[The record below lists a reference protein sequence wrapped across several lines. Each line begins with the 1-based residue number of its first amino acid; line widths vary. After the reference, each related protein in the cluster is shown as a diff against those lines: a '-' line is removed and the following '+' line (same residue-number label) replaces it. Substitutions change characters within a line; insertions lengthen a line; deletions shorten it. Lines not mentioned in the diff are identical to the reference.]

1 MAERPHQRWP
11 RSAPV
16 IPNPATSFQSDDP
29 SVAVPATRRVEQIL
43 FTTDRRDTRPVIMSF
58 DDSSGSRAILTTSDT
73 PDALDTAAVAAILAG
88 EALPEAGR
96 RPPEEPHYE
105 HHLTLLLMPEIDPD
119 ATQIPSS
126 ALQWAATNGRP
137 GRENLV
143 LIAIHGATIAWAP
156 GRAVLM
162 AHPSRIESV
171 RLALLDFCFYEAE
184 LRSIEDAVS
193 LGWPNLKRDA
203 PLAFEFDDRS
213 VGRRSELSTR
223 FQRVVALRCR
233 ASQIMPHLNRPAIHP
248 PTLASQ
254 IGERF
259 RERSRLESRGDF
271 VSDQL
276 EIQERVYEQCGQ
288 RASDY
293 MIARKENLLCWMV
306 VVLLGAELVL
316 LLVDLLASTGV

>member
-1 MAERPHQRWP
+1 MIQ
-11 RSAPV
+11 
-16 IPNPATSFQSDDP
+16 NPAVSICSDDP
-29 SVAVPATRRVEQIL
+29 SVALPATRHVEQII

-58 DDSSGSRAILTTSDT
+58 DDSSGSRAILTTSDAPNASGT
-73 PDALDTAAVAAILAG
+73 AAAVAAIMAG
-88 EALPEAGR
+88 EELPEAGR
-96 RPPEEPHYE
+96 RTFEEPHGE
-105 HHLTLLLMPEIDPD
+105 HHLTLLVMPEIDLD
-119 ATQIPSS
+119 ATHIPSA
-126 ALQWAATNGRP
+126 ALRWAATNGRP

-143 LIAIHGATIAWAP
+143 LIAIHGAQIAWAP
-156 GRAVLM
+156 GRALLM
-162 AHPSRIESV
+162 AHPTRIESV

-193 LGWPNLKRDA
+193 MGWPNLKLDA

-213 VGRRSELSTR
+213 VSRRSELSAR

-293 MIARKENLLCWMV
+293 MIARKENMLGWMI
-306 VVLLGAELVL
+306 VVLLSAEIVL